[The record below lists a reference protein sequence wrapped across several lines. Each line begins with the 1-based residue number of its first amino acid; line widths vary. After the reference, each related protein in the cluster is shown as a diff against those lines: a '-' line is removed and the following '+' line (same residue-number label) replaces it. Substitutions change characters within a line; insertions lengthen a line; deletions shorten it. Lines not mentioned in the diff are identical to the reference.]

1 MNLNWLNDNIV
12 YVTLHGSQAYGLANE
27 LSDVD
32 VKGICVPPSDVEYN
46 LFQRFEQAENNK
58 DIEEKFGHL
67 KNPNNPIFESTIFS
81 LRKFMVLAANVNP
94 NIVEL
99 LWTDPSDHFVKEP
112 LMDQLFDNRHLF
124 LSSKAKFTFSGYAHS
139 QLAKIQRHRKWIVM
153 GELEPPKREAF
164 DLPPA
169 PSPGV
174 SEVLGYIKSKV
185 EQWNLNQ
192 YPLEEMDRNDLKET
206 IWELIYELTNKY
218 VGWDN
223 WPDAYT
229 AGVIHK
235 MGDDLGLKEDV
246 LRLITKEREFFK
258 AQQNYKSWL
267 RWKAERN
274 PKRRELEVKSG
285 YDTKHASH
293 LVRLMRM
300 GLEILETGKVVVKR
314 PDREE
319 LLMIK
324 NGGWTYEQVM
334 EFAGDMQK
342 KLDEAY
348 KKTKLPKNVDFEKVN
363 TLYHRIYQEYWHRKN
378 VIGYV
383 EKWSANGKRP
393 PDGWDTVIYG

>member
-1 MNLNWLNDNIV
+1 MNLDWIKENMIYL
-12 YVTLHGSQAYGLANE
+12 TLHGSQAYGLANE

-32 VKGICVPPSDVEYN
+32 VKGICVPPTDVEYN
-46 LFQRFEQAENNK
+46 LFSRFEQAENNK

-99 LWTDPSDHFVKEP
+99 LWTDPSDHFVCEP
-112 LMDQLFDNRHLF
+112 LMNRLFENRDRF

-139 QLAKIQRHRKWIVM
+139 QLAKIERHRKWIVM
-153 GELEPPKREAF
+153 GELHPPKREDF
-164 DLPPA
+164 HLPPEH
-169 PSPGV
+169 PVGMD
-174 SEVLGYIKSKV
+174 ELLDYIKSRV

-192 YPLEEMDRNDLKET
+192 YSLDEMDRNDLKET
-206 IWELIYELTNKY
+206 IWELVYELTNKQ

-223 WPDAYT
+223 WPDAYA
-229 AGVIHK
+229 AGVIHE
-235 MGDDLGLKEDV
+235 MGEEFNLKGDV
-246 LRLITKEREFFK
+246 LLRITREREFNK
-258 AQQNYKSWL
+258 AKENYKSWL

-274 PKRRELEVKSG
+274 PKRRALEVKCG
-285 YDTKHASH
+285 YDSKHASH

-319 LLMIK
+319 LLNIK
-324 NGGWTYEQVM
+324 NGGWSYEQVM

-342 KLDEAY
+342 KLDDAY
-348 KKTKLPKNVDFEKVN
+348 KKTKLPKSVDFEKVN
-363 TLYHRIYQEYWHRKN
+363 SLYHEMYQGYWYQKDMKESA
-378 VIGYV
+378 
-383 EKWSANGKRP
+383 EKWQQMFGKE
-393 PDGWDTVIYG
+393 